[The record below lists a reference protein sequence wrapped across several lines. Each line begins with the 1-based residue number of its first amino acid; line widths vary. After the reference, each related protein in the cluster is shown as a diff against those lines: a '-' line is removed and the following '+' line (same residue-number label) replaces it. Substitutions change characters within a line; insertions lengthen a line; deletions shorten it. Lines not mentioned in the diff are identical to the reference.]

1 MQVTGSALDFKSAA
15 EKLDRALIETRIRGV
30 KTNIPF
36 IRNVLKHPQ
45 ATTRTPAHAP
55 SHLFTHPCTP
65 SHPSHTPSHPLSPPF
80 SSHVAPPVYPH
91 LPLAPQFATG
101 EATTSFIG
109 DSPELFDFA
118 VVENRGQKLLNY
130 LGELV
135 VNGRSVQGA
144 AGPVTPRVAVMLPD
158 VPHGAPPA
166 GLKQVLEAGGPTAF
180 AKAVRENQGLL
191 LTDTTWRDA
200 HQSLLATRVRT
211 RDLLAI
217 APYTAHALHRCYS
230 LENWGGATFDVALRF
245 LRECPWERLVEMR
258 EAVPNVPFQARAL
271 GRGRGRGCIVAGA

>member
-1 MQVTGSALDFKSAA
+1 MPTQVTGSALDFKSAA

-36 IRNVLKHPQ
+36 IRNVLVHPQ
-45 ATTRTPAHAP
+45 AHTLTHLLTSLHFTPCSPLHSPLHTHPAHTLTPP
-55 SHLFTHPCTP
+55 SSLNP
-65 SHPSHTPSHPLSPPF
+65 PL
-80 SSHVAPPVYPH
+80 
-91 LPLAPQFATG
+91 QFATG

-144 AGPVTPRVAVMLPD
+144 SGPVTPRVAVMLPE

-217 APYTAHALHRCYS
+217 APYRYCHTLLTAAYS
-230 LENWGGATFDVALRF
+230 LLATHCCLTLLTA
-245 LRECPWERLVEMR
+245 
-258 EAVPNVPFQARAL
+258 A
-271 GRGRGRGCIVAGA
+271 

>member
-1 MQVTGSALDFKSAA
+1 MVMQVTGSALDFKSAA

-36 IRNVLKHPQ
+36 IRNVLVHPQ
-45 ATTRTPAHAP
+45 AT
-55 SHLFTHPCTP
+55 
-65 SHPSHTPSHPLSPPF
+65 HPSHTPHTRLTPLHPLPTLPTLP
-80 SSHVAPPVYPH
+80 HPLTLHHAPPS
-91 LPLAPQFATG
+91 QFATG

-144 AGPVTPRVAVMLPD
+144 SGPVTPRVAVMLPE

-217 APYTAHALHRCYS
+217 APYSAHALHRCYS

-258 EAVPNVPFQARAL
+258 EAVPNVPFQVR
-271 GRGRGRGCIVAGA
+271 

>member
-1 MQVTGSALDFKSAA
+1 MVMQVTGSALDFKSAA

-36 IRNVLKHPQ
+36 IRNVLVHPQ
-45 ATTRTPAHAP
+45 AP
-55 SHLFTHPCTP
+55 
-65 SHPSHTPSHPLSPPF
+65 HPSHTPPTPLTHPSHPPHTPLTHASRPCTPYPPLPTLP
-80 SSHVAPPVYPH
+80 HPLTLHLAPPS
-91 LPLAPQFATG
+91 QFATG

-144 AGPVTPRVAVMLPD
+144 SGPVTPRVAVMLPE

-217 APYTAHALHRCYS
+217 APYSAHALHRCYS

-258 EAVPNVPFQARAL
+258 EAVPNVPFQVR
-271 GRGRGRGCIVAGA
+271 

>member
-1 MQVTGSALDFKSAA
+1 LHPLPTLTHPSA
-15 EKLDRALIETRIRGV
+15 
-30 KTNIPF
+30 
-36 IRNVLKHPQ
+36 
-45 ATTRTPAHAP
+45 PAHA
-55 SHLFTHPCTP
+55 SR
-65 SHPSHTPSHPLSPPF
+65 
-80 SSHVAPPVYPH
+80 APPS
-91 LPLAPQFATG
+91 QFATG

-144 AGPVTPRVAVMLPD
+144 SGPVTPRVAVMLPE

-217 APYTAHALHRCYS
+217 APYSAHALHRCYS

-258 EAVPNVPFQARAL
+258 EAVPNVPFQVR
-271 GRGRGRGCIVAGA
+271 

>member
-1 MQVTGSALDFKSAA
+1 MHTLASPL
-15 EKLDRALIETRIRGV
+15 
-30 KTNIPF
+30 
-36 IRNVLKHPQ
+36 
-45 ATTRTPAHAP
+45 TPP
-55 SHLFTHPCTP
+55 P
-65 SHPSHTPSHPLSPPF
+65 HPLSPPF
-80 SSHVAPPVYPH
+80 SSHLAPPVYPD
-91 LPLAPQFATG
+91 LPPASQFATG

-144 AGPVTPRVAVMLPD
+144 AGPVTPRVAVMLPE

-271 GRGRGRGCIVAGA
+271 GRGEGTGAFGRGV

>member
-1 MQVTGSALDFKSAA
+1 MLIKVTGSALDFKSAA

-36 IRNVLKHPQ
+36 IRNVLVHPQ
-45 ATTRTPAHAP
+45 ATPRLTCPRTPLHTLTPPYTPLRSLSPFGSAP
-55 SHLFTHPCTP
+55 SLTP
-65 SHPSHTPSHPLSPPF
+65 PPL
-80 SSHVAPPVYPH
+80 
-91 LPLAPQFATG
+91 QFATG

-144 AGPVTPRVAVMLPD
+144 SGPVTPRVAVMLPE
-158 VPHGAPPA
+158 VPQCAPPA

-217 APYTAHALHRCYS
+217 APYRYC
-230 LENWGGATFDVALRF
+230 
-245 LRECPWERLVEMR
+245 
-258 EAVPNVPFQARAL
+258 VPTHYL
-271 GRGRGRGCIVAGA
+271 LTYC

>member
-1 MQVTGSALDFKSAA
+1 MLTLTLTLTRPPPTDTGES
-15 EKLDRALIETRIRGV
+15 
-30 KTNIPF
+30 
-36 IRNVLKHPQ
+36 
-45 ATTRTPAHAP
+45 P
-55 SHLFTHPCTP
+55 SP
-65 SHPSHTPSHPLSPPF
+65 
-80 SSHVAPPVYPH
+80 YP
-91 LPLAPQFATG
+91 LPLLQFATG

-144 AGPVTPRVAVMLPD
+144 SGPVTPRVAVMLPE
-158 VPHGAPPA
+158 VPHGTPPA

-217 APYTAHALHRCYS
+217 APYRCCHPTHCCLLTAAYS
-230 LENWGGATFDVALRF
+230 LLPTHVTTAD
-245 LRECPWERLVEMR
+245 
-258 EAVPNVPFQARAL
+258 
-271 GRGRGRGCIVAGA
+271 

>member
-1 MQVTGSALDFKSAA
+1 MVMQVTGSALDFKSAA

-36 IRNVLKHPQ
+36 IRNVLVHPQ
-45 ATTRTPAHAP
+45 ATHALPFLTLPSTRRPHTPHTPLTHA
-55 SHLFTHPCTP
+55 SRPCTP
-65 SHPSHTPSHPLSPPF
+65 YPPLPTLPHPLTL
-80 SSHVAPPVYPH
+80 HHAPPS
-91 LPLAPQFATG
+91 QFATG

-144 AGPVTPRVAVMLPD
+144 SGPVTPRVAVMLPE

-217 APYTAHALHRCYS
+217 APYSAHALHRCYS

-258 EAVPNVPFQARAL
+258 EAVPNVPFQVR
-271 GRGRGRGCIVAGA
+271 

>member
-1 MQVTGSALDFKSAA
+1 MVMQVTGSALDFKSAA

-36 IRNVLKHPQ
+36 IRNVLVHPQ
-45 ATTRTPAHAP
+45 AT
-55 SHLFTHPCTP
+55 
-65 SHPSHTPSHPLSPPF
+65 HPSHTPHTPLTHPSHTPHTPLTHPSHTPHALAPLTHPYPPF
-80 SSHVAPPVYPH
+80 RTRSRFTAPPS
-91 LPLAPQFATG
+91 QFATG

-144 AGPVTPRVAVMLPD
+144 SGPVTPRVAVMLPE

-217 APYTAHALHRCYS
+217 APYSAHALHRCYS

-258 EAVPNVPFQARAL
+258 EAVPNVPFQVR
-271 GRGRGRGCIVAGA
+271 

>member
-1 MQVTGSALDFKSAA
+1 M
-15 EKLDRALIETRIRGV
+15 RR
-30 KTNIPF
+30 PF
-36 IRNVLKHPQ
+36 TL
-45 ATTRTPAHAP
+45 TSP
-55 SHLFTHPCTP
+55 S
-65 SHPSHTPSHPLSPPF
+65 
-80 SSHVAPPVYPH
+80 
-91 LPLAPQFATG
+91 APQFATG

-166 GLKQVLEAGGPTAF
+166 GLKQVLEAGGPKAF

-217 APYTAHALHRCYS
+217 APYTAHALHGCYS